1 MMARIGSIYRH
12 AQYARVVNVRSM
24 ASEASAET
32 TMSLEESM
40 TRRRRLKR
48 RERETSW
55 LGRKYRKRENT
66 LYHRLT
72 KLITITPKSPL
83 QDAAQPAAVS
93 LLASGR
99 LFSLHPY
106 LGCESSDEEW
116 VRMIGTPRNI
126 SRSSVSFVEKQPVL
140 TPRMRSIVLYWLME
154 VVCEAYAVHR
164 ETFYLAQDYFDRFL
178 LIEKNL
184 KLGVLQLTVLTC
196 LLIASKMEESKP
208 LKILHLSRV
217 AHGIYHVEE
226 FRHMELVIL
235 RTLRWYTR
243 PETALSWLKFFLQVI
258 FRKENSNL
266 LEQPFPKDTFMR
278 STNLLDLCILDV
290 NSMDM
295 PYHGLAASVLCY
307 FVDQELVEKVARMPR
322 ELLQSCVDWLAPFM
336 DALEDFGTVTRKV
349 FPTVRKE
356 DQHNIQA
363 NLDYMSILDVAHK
376 AIKGKSP
383 KKDME
388 PVDATSYRERIYVP
402 GQGLTSSED
411 EV

>member
-1 MMARIGSIYRH
+1 MIAPIGSIYRH
-12 AQYARVVNVRSM
+12 AQHARVVNVRAM
-24 ASEASAET
+24 ASEASDET
-32 TMSLEESM
+32 TMTLEESM
-40 TRRRRLKR
+40 ARRRRLKR

-55 LGRKYRKRENT
+55 LGRKYRKSENT
-66 LYHRLT
+66 LHQRLR
-72 KLITITPKSPL
+72 KLITITPRSPL
-83 QDAAQPAAVS
+83 QDAVQPASIPLV
-93 LLASGR
+93 ASSR

-116 VRMIGTPRNI
+116 VKMIGTPRNI
-126 SRSSVSFVEKQPVL
+126 RRSSVSFRERQPLL
-140 TPRMRSIVLYWLME
+140 TPRMRSIILYWLMK
-154 VVCEAYAVHR
+154 VCEAYAVHR

-178 LIEKNL
+178 LVERNL
-184 KLGVLQLTVLTC
+184 KLGVLQLIVLTC

-243 PETALSWLKFFLQVI
+243 PETALTWLKFLLQVI
-258 FRKENSNL
+258 FRKEKANL
-266 LEQPFPKDTFMR
+266 LEQPFPKDTYMR
-278 STNLLDLCILDV
+278 SANLLDLCILDV
-290 NSMDM
+290 NSMDI

-307 FVDQELVEKVARMPR
+307 FVDQGLVEKVACLPR
-322 ELLQSCVDWLAPFM
+322 EHLQPCVDWLAPFM
-336 DALEDFGTVTRKV
+336 DALEDFGTVTQKV
-349 FPTVRKE
+349 FPTVRRE
-356 DQHNIQA
+356 DQYNIQA

-376 AIKGKSP
+376 AIKGNSP
-383 KKDME
+383 TNDVE
-388 PVDATSYRERIYVP
+388 PLDATSYRGRIYVP

>member
-1 MMARIGSIYRH
+1 CEWIFFFNFSSQSSLRSLRSHLSRI
-12 AQYARVVNVRSM
+12 
-24 ASEASAET
+24 
-32 TMSLEESM
+32 
-40 TRRRRLKR
+40 
-48 RERETSW
+48 
-55 LGRKYRKRENT
+55 
-66 LYHRLT
+66 
-72 KLITITPKSPL
+72 
-83 QDAAQPAAVS
+83 
-93 LLASGR
+93 
-99 LFSLHPY
+99 
-106 LGCESSDEEW
+106 CESSDEEW

-154 VVCEAYAVHR
+154 VCEAYAVHR

-235 RTLRWYTR
+235 R
-243 PETALSWLKFFLQVI
+243 
-258 FRKENSNL
+258 
-266 LEQPFPKDTFMR
+266 
-278 STNLLDLCILDV
+278 LLDLCILDV

-307 FVDQELVEKVARMPR
+307 FVDQELVEKV
-322 ELLQSCVDWLAPFM
+322 SCVDWLAPFM

-363 NLDYMSILDVAHK
+363 NLDYMCLPKDNKTMYKRHHCGKKYFSGFIYILAKSIM
-376 AIKGKSP
+376 S
-383 KKDME
+383 
-388 PVDATSYRERIYVP
+388 RIIHTLLNN
-402 GQGLTSSED
+402 Q
-411 EV
+411 